1 MKRYIAELL
10 ELVRFRDNFSIFSRL
25 KTKSQNPL
33 FDRKGHFRWQQF
45 EKLET
50 LIKSEIEIV
59 KQ

>member
-1 MKRYIAELL
+1 MKKRYIAELL
-10 ELVRFRDNFSIFSRL
+10 ELVRFLDNFSIF

-33 FDRKGHFRWQQF
+33 LDRKGHFRWQQF
-45 EKLET
+45 EKLGI